1 MKDNSSPTALRPE
14 RLRQRILDL
23 FAKKPQTRLTPV
35 EIHKRGGFGREEL
48 QPIVDALRALVQEGR
63 LIRLK
68 KNHYALPD
76 AQNLV
81 AGRVHAHPDGFGF
94 LIPEDKR
101 TEDLYLN
108 RREMRRVMH
117 GDRVLVRAHRKKQG
131 GVEAHVV
138 QILERA
144 QKRLIG
150 TYNEWDGRGY
160 LIPMDPRI
168 GAAIPLRQTGATPEK
183 GRVVAAE
190 ITRYG
195 TALSGPAA
203 ELVQVIGDP
212 DDPEVQVQ
220 SIVFR
225 YGLATSF
232 PEPVHREIATGS
244 FSVSSE
250 EVAVREDLR
259 NLPIVTI
266 DGERARDFDDAV
278 CVRKI
283 NGHYELFVSI
293 ADVAHYVQPA
303 TALDREAYARGT
315 SVYFPDRA
323 IPMLPEALSNGICS
337 LNPNEDRLAKTVAME
352 INSRGEIVRSRFFN
366 SVICSRERATYTAVR
381 RILVDNN
388 PEDVERYRDLVDQF
402 KLMEELAL
410 LIYESRRARGNLDF
424 DLPEAEIILDIQGA
438 PENIIRAERN
448 IAHRI
453 IEEFMIAANE
463 AVARHLKAHDFPLLY
478 RVHQGPDQDSL
489 ESIAPFL
496 LSLGYRLPLKRE
508 KIKPLEIQQLLEACR
523 GKPEEKVVNHVVLRA
538 MKQAHYQPENIGHFG
553 LASSCY
559 THFTSPIRRYPD
571 LIVHRILERL
581 LKGNKL
587 KTSEQDEFLSY
598 LEEAGRHT
606 SERER
611 IAMDAE
617 REMVDLKK
625 AQFMMDKLGEE
636 FTGVITSLAN
646 FGFFIEPH
654 AYFVEG
660 LVRLSTLTDD
670 DYHYYEKEYVIK
682 GRRHGRKFRL
692 GDPVRVKVV
701 RINAFRSEIDFE
713 LVQTGADTLA

>member
-1 MKDNSSPTALRPE
+1 MKDNSPPTASDLQRT
-14 RLRQRILDL
+14 RKRILDL
-23 FAKKPQTRLTPV
+23 FATKPNARLTPV
-35 EIHKRGGFGREEL
+35 EIHKRAGFARDEL
-48 QPIVDALRALVQEGR
+48 QLVIDSLRDLTREGR
-63 LIRLK
+63 LVRLK

-76 AQNLV
+76 GQNLMT
-81 AGRVHAHPDGFGF
+81 GRIHAHPDGYGF
-94 LIPEDKR
+94 LIPDHKGA
-101 TEDLYLN
+101 EDLYLS

-117 GDRVLVRAHRKKQG
+117 GDRVMVRADRKKRG

-150 TYNEWDGRGY
+150 TYNEFDGSGY

-168 GAAIPLRQTGATPEK
+168 GAAIPLRQTGAKPEK
-183 GRVVAAE
+183 GKVVAGE
-190 ITRYG
+190 ISRYG
-195 TALSGPAA
+195 TAMSAPEA

-232 PEPVHREIATGS
+232 PEPVHREIVNGS
-244 FSVSSE
+244 FSIGKDE
-250 EVAVREDLR
+250 IAGRTDLR

-266 DGERARDFDDAV
+266 DGEQARDFDDAV
-278 CVRKI
+278 YVQKRD
-283 NGHYELFVSI
+283 GHYELFVSI
-293 ADVAHYVQPA
+293 ADVAHYVKPA
-303 TALDREAYARGT
+303 TALDQEAYGRGT

-323 IPMLPEALSNGICS
+323 IPMLPEVLSNGVCS
-337 LNPNEDRLAKTVAME
+337 LNPNEDRLTKTVCME
-352 INSRGEIVRSRFFN
+352 INSKGEVIRSRFFN
-366 SVICSRERATYTAVR
+366 SVIRSRERMTYTSVR
-381 RILVDNN
+381 RILVDQD
-388 PEDVERYRDLVDQF
+388 PGCLERYRDLVDQF
-402 KLMEELAL
+402 KLMEKLAL
-410 LIYESRRARGNLDF
+410 LIYENRRARGNLDF

-438 PENIIRAERN
+438 PENIVRAERN

-463 AVARHLKAHDFPLLY
+463 AVAWHLKERDSPLLY
-478 RVHQGPDQDSL
+478 RVHEGPDQESL

-496 LSLGYRLPLKRE
+496 LSLGYRLPVRRE
-508 KIKPLEIQQLLEACR
+508 RITPLEIQQLLEACR
-523 GKPEEKVVNHVVLRA
+523 GKPEEKVTNHVLLRA

-553 LASSCY
+553 LASTCY

-571 LIVHRILERL
+571 LIVHRMLERAL
-581 LKGNKL
+581 QGNKL
-587 KTSEQDEFLSY
+587 KPSEREELIVY
-598 LEEAGRHT
+598 LVEAGKHT

-611 IAMDAE
+611 NAMDAE
-617 REMVDLKK
+617 REIVDLKK
-625 AQFMMDKLGEE
+625 AQFMMDKVGEE
-636 FTGVITSLAN
+636 FSGVITSLAN
-646 FGFFIEPH
+646 FGFFVELD

-682 GRRHGRKFRL
+682 GRRHGRKFHL

-713 LVQTGADTLA
+713 LAR